1 MRNRAWSTTTTL
13 LVSVLVSL
21 GAATREGVTYRRWHD
36 IGGDSVEHIY
46 ADPDYQVE
54 SPDYE
59 EVLID
64 LCETPT
70 NIWCA
75 VLLETIGILSVVF
88 P

>member
-1 MRNRAWSTTTTL
+1 MIIRIIAKFNTCTVCR
-13 LVSVLVSL
+13 
-21 GAATREGVTYRRWHD
+21 GN
-36 IGGDSVEHIY
+36 SVEHIY

-75 VLLETIGILSVVF
+75 VLLETIGILSVAF